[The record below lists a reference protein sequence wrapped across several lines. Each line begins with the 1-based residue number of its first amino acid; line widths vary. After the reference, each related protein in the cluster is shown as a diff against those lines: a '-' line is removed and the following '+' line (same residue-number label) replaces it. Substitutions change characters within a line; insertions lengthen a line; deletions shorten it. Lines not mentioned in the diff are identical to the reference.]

1 VGIENPEEFR
11 IVTRA
16 HLEGPLFR
24 PVKNNSTGTLGKPL
38 NLQSLYESIVLHYA
52 KQVGITND
60 THGFCVHSLRATAA
74 TNSLQNG
81 ADIAEVQQW
90 LGHANVS
97 TTRLSVWCT
106 APLIVV

>member
-1 VGIENPEEFR
+1 MLLAAFLMNP
-11 IVTRA
+11 
-16 HLEGPLFR
+16 
-24 PVKNNSTGTLGKPL
+24 
-38 NLQSLYESIVLHYA
+38 QSLYEGIVLHYA

-90 LGHANVS
+90 LGHANIA
-97 TTRLSVWCT
+97 TTRLYDRRKTRPEDSPTFKVRY
-106 APLIVV
+106 